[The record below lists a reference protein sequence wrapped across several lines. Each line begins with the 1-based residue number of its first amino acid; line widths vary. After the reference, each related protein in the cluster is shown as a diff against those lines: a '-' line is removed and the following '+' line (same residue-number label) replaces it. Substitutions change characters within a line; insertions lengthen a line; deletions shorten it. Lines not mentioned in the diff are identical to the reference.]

1 MLSQDTMARCARLIA
16 AIVVSGALTAPSGL
30 VVGVRH
36 REGELHG
43 FLALSTLQGKAVAA
57 GDLSQIANGDRVS
70 ARLVFHFKDGSLSDE
85 TTEFTQRGHFRL
97 ISDHLI
103 QRGPSFPAPM
113 DMMIDVASGFVTIR
127 HADPHGRQQTIRK
140 RMQVPDDLANGLILT
155 LLKNVDPKGPPT
167 TVSMI
172 AATPE
177 PRLIHLT
184 LTPSAVTPFST
195 AGAARTAREFV
206 VHVDL
211 GGLTGIVAHLLGK
224 QPPDSRVWILEG
236 DAPAFVKSEQPL
248 YAGGPL
254 WRIELVSPRWP
265 AQAPP
270 NNPQE

>member
-1 MLSQDTMARCARLIA
+1 MARCARLIA
-16 AIVVSGALTAPSGL
+16 ATVLSVTLAAASGP

-43 FLALSTLQGKAVAA
+43 FLGLSTLQGKPVAA
-57 GDLSQIANGDRVS
+57 GDLSQVADGDRVT
-70 ARLVFHFKDGSLSDE
+70 ARLVFHFTDGSISDE
-85 TTEFTQRGHFRL
+85 TTLFSQRGDFRL

-103 QRGPSFPAPM
+103 QRGPSFPTPM
-113 DMMIDVASGFVTIR
+113 DMAIDAASGLVTIR
-127 HADPHGRQQTIRK
+127 YADPHARQQTIRK

-155 LLKNVDPKGPPT
+155 VLKNVDPKGPPT

-177 PRLIHLT
+177 PRLVHLT
-184 LTPSAVTPFST
+184 LTPSGVAPFST
-195 AGAARTAREFV
+195 AGASRTAREFV

-211 GGLTGIVAHLLGK
+211 GGITGAIAHLLGK

-265 AQAPP
+265 TPGP
-270 NNPQE
+270 RTRPRH